1 MNRIRHS
8 LFVGQF
14 ISIMEIMNLFIIPYL
29 IILYF
34 LDMPVY
40 DIIICILVYIFFIFF
55 IVTYQII
62 HIKCKK
68 VDINKFES
76 IFENIVYKEKNV
88 KMNEEDIVAFFN
100 SLPIDLLNKIRKDK
114 LKIYFR
120 NRKKKEMKKQI
131 NGFYK
136 VSSNYIVVYLIDNI
150 FSFRTFLH
158 EFSHYI
164 DYSFGR
170 ISNSMAF
177 RDYLIKFRYS
187 EYLSVENKMI
197 VSSLKLGEPLI
208 KGLNRGKIKQK
219 IQRLVY
225 YMFSIKV
232 FSNIFYIPYGL
243 KNCIELFP
251 ELFCNNVKNG
261 GSSFLAIPK
270 NYYNLIFC
278 EYDKYGET
286 EKLIKMFED
295 IIFMKKWKYPKL
307 NVKK

>member
-34 LDMPVY
+34 LSMPII
-40 DIIICILVYIFFIFF
+40 DIFICFIVYISFMIF

-68 VDINKFES
+68 VNMNKFES

-88 KMNEEDIVAFFN
+88 QMNEDDIISFFN
-100 SLPIDLLNKIRKDK
+100 SLPKDLLNKIRKDK
-114 LKIYFR
+114 LRIYFR
-120 NRKKKEMKKQI
+120 NRTKREMKKQV

-136 VSSNYIVVYLIDNI
+136 VSSNYIVVYLINNT

-170 ISNSMAF
+170 ISSNMTF
-177 RDYLIKFRYS
+177 RGYLFKFRYS
-187 EYLSVENKMI
+187 EYLSVEKKSMI
-197 VSSLKLGEPLI
+197 SSLKPGESLI
-208 KGLNRGKIKQK
+208 KGLNRGKREQK

-225 YMFSIKV
+225 YILSIKV

-243 KNCIELFP
+243 KNCVELFP
-251 ELFCNNVKNG
+251 ELFCNNIKKG
-261 GSSFLAIPK
+261 GSSFLCIPK
-270 NYYNLIFC
+270 DYYNSIFY

-286 EKLIKMFED
+286 EKLMKMFED
-295 IIFMKKWKYPKL
+295 IIFMRKWKYPKL
-307 NVKK
+307 KVKK